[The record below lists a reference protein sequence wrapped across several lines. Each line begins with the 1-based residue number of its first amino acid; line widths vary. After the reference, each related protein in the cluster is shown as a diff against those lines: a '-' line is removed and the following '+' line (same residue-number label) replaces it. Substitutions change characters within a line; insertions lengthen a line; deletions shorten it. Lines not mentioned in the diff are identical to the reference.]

1 MTHAS
6 SYPASW
12 NTITPPLPTTDEFAE
27 MLYYERADFDDTN
40 PYFQYYSGNIRDSI
54 PRGYVSLSE
63 FIAKTRNPKPGVKTL
78 LFDIRTEDDKA
89 RRDQLKTKLPAFTP
103 AAVVHQGQSRKYDNI
118 QHFTGLALLD
128 FDGLPDRKYSE
139 SFRAALFNEHKFI
152 FASWLSSSG
161 KGVRAIVKIPR
172 VTSTQQFKLHYAALE
187 QDFEGYHGFD
197 PAPKNAILPLYFSH
211 DPGIL
216 YREEPTTYTNTYSPP
231 QAPKPDPIPRP
242 ESSGKYHKWALSNIE
257 RAISRINSN
266 GHPQLRA
273 AAYAAGGYV
282 GSGYITE
289 AEALTL
295 IDRLIETG
303 YLKGKATSYKR
314 TAREMV
320 RKGQSEPLYIR

>member
-1 MTHAS
+1 MT
-6 SYPASW
+6 YPASW
-12 NTITPPLPTTDEFAE
+12 DTITPPLPESPEFAE
-27 MLYYERADFDDTN
+27 MLYYERTDFDDTN

-54 PRGYVSLSE
+54 PKGYISLAQ
-63 FIAKTRNPKPGVKTL
+63 FVAKTRSPKQDVKAL

-103 AAVVHQGQSRKYDNI
+103 AAVVLQGASRKYDNI

-139 SFRAALFNEHKFI
+139 SFRRALFNEHSFI

-161 KGVRAIVKIPR
+161 KGVRAIAKIPR
-172 VTSTQQFKLHYAALE
+172 VTSTREFKLHYAALE

-197 PAPKNAILPLYFSH
+197 PAPKNAILPLFFSH

-216 YREEPTTYTNTYSPP
+216 YREEPTTYTNTYTAPDP
-231 QAPKPDPIPRP
+231 PKPDPIPRP
-242 ESSGKYHKWALSNIE
+242 ENSSKYHKWALSNIE
-257 RAISRINSN
+257 RAINRINSN

-282 GSGYITE
+282 GAGYITE
-289 AEALTL
+289 AEAIQL

-320 RKGQSEPLYIR
+320 RKGQSEPLYLK